1 MKLLTSLSLMFS
13 LQLVNIALANT
24 SNIQRCI
31 DILRGEKA
39 HLDIEAR
46 DTSHKPKV
54 TPSPKVT
61 APKTQKEVNEIRKEI
76 EDIID
81 AKEGD
86 DYRKVHI
93 RLPSFDEN
101 DPQNTPEDRQKI
113 LAQKEK
119 LEELFKKLYERDK
132 QLALESPEKAS
143 EFLKKAGINVEIDPS
158 KNNEQSDRALVSFSP
173 KTLDEEFRDDVRTSN
188 QDIRSKRLDQKRK
201 LQRPFEKTIFGQSE
215 GEKWDLFEHRD
226 SLRSLDVLRYLK
238 ELENKFLEEDAL
250 SIADKSLSE
259 KYGDIH
265 TSKALQRPSRE
276 RKVNLTTEE
285 GQKFKTN
292 LSLLENSIDSLG
304 EDRKTGQALPEAQL
318 TAQERTQLRDAA
330 LKILTKNGENSP
342 NAQHL
347 GDHLELLKNPT
358 VAAELKKAGI
368 DIEDAKLLVLLHD
381 LGKEYD
387 QLPQEYKETI
397 EQIFPKPKNGAPDSQ
412 FLNRNIMAHEF
423 GSMAMIDKLCADQ
436 NITPAKRDRLKALIA
451 GHNAG
456 YDNLGEGFHFWQTMW
471 PKFAKEM
478 SDKGASVPTEYPAL
492 KTTLEGQN
500 PLTTVLTAADRLAS
514 KTLASQEKFADTLV
528 KSGKWNNQ
536 SLADQ
541 MASSLK
547 NVQSEGD
554 NVLSKLEAFRGK
566 DYEGLKKAIND
577 HFTSADQNLSLLSE
591 RLPQMAAGTGGYK
604 DRPPLTE
611 SEKKDSV
618 IYCQEKLSPKGKTER
633 TWFRIGSSGKVF
645 RYEKKLL
652 GLSGKWVE
660 TTEFNTS
667 AQALSPTQILF
678 GKFIYPDRAYTP
690 PKLSK
695 DLL

>member
-1 MKLLTSLSLMFS
+1 MKTYICFLFCLPLG
-13 LQLVNIALANT
+13 NITFANA
-24 SNIQRCI
+24 SNILNCI
-31 DILRGEKA
+31 KILRGENT

-46 DTSHKPKV
+46 DTPHSPKL

-61 APKTQKEVNEIRKEI
+61 PPKTQKEVNEIRRQI

-81 AKEGD
+81 AKEGED
-86 DYRKVHI
+86 AYKNHIILPPFGEEFYSDPKDKNKVT
-93 RLPSFDEN
+93 E
-101 DPQNTPEDRQKI
+101 QK
-113 LAQKEK
+113 QR
-119 LEELFKKLYERDK
+119 LEELFKKLYEREK

-143 EFLKKAGINVEIDPS
+143 AFLKKAGINVEIEQS
-158 KNNEQSDRALVSFSP
+158 ESNEQSDRALVSLSP
-173 KTLDEEFRDDVRTSN
+173 KSLDEEFRYDIRTSN
-188 QDIRSKRLDQKRK
+188 QDIRNNRLEQKRK
-201 LQRPFEKTIFGQSE
+201 LQRPFAKTIFGQSE

-226 SLRSLDVLRYLK
+226 SLRSLEVLRYIK

-250 SIADKSLSE
+250 AIADKSLSE
-259 KYGDIH
+259 QYGDIH
-265 TSKALQRPSRE
+265 TSTMPPRPSRE
-276 RKVNLTTEE
+276 RQVNLTTKE
-285 GQKFKTN
+285 GERFKEN
-292 LSLLENSIDSLG
+292 LSLLQNSIDSLG
-304 EDRKTGQALPEAQL
+304 EDRKTGEVLPEAQL
-318 TAQERTQLRDAA
+318 TPQERTQLRDAA
-330 LKILTKNGENSP
+330 LKILTKNGENSS

-347 GDHLELLKNPT
+347 GDHLNLLKNPT

-423 GSMAMIDKLCADQ
+423 GSMAMIDRLCADQ
-436 NITPAKRDRLKALIA
+436 NIAPAKRDRLKALIA

-456 YDNLGEGFHFWQTMW
+456 YGKLGEGFHFWQEMW

-492 KTTLEGQN
+492 KSTLLGQN
-500 PLTTVLTAADRLAS
+500 PLTIVLTAADRLAS

-528 KSGKWNNQ
+528 KTGKWNNQ

-541 MASSLK
+541 MANSLK

-554 NVLSKLEAFRGK
+554 KVLSKLEAFRGK
-566 DYEGLKKAIND
+566 DYEGLKKAIQG
-577 HFTSADQNLSLLSE
+577 HFGEADQNLAVLSE
-591 RLPQMAAGTGGYK
+591 RLPQMASGTGAYK
-604 DRPPLTE
+604 DRPALSE

-618 IYCQEKLSPKGKTER
+618 VYCQEKLNSKGNKER
-633 TWFRIGSSGKVF
+633 TWFRIDSSGKVF
-645 RYEKKLL
+645 RFEKKLL
-652 GLSGKWVE
+652 GFSGKWVE
-660 TTEFNTS
+660 ATEISSS
-667 AQALSPTQILF
+667 ATGPSSPTQILF
-678 GKFIYPDRAYTP
+678 GKFIYPDLGYSA